1 MSILS
6 RVVNDVLLSR
16 RQWLALT
23 SVAGAAAGCRREKKP
38 GSNYGYRGFAFVAN
52 SEGQAVA
59 AVDLTAFAVT
69 RHIPLDANPV
79 QMVDDPV
86 RPRVYAVTPGN
97 GEIVE
102 ISVEKLSVLRR
113 ARLGAEPSY
122 AKISADGKYLWALC
136 RETKQLVRVP
146 VTGSFRPDLRIPLPG
161 NPMDFDLGPAED
173 RSRNRIA
180 VTVDDAGQPGQ
191 VVLYDT
197 ESGKLALTLPVKGAP
212 GGILFRRDGRQL
224 LVANRTARQLLIA
237 DLETGRPVT
246 ALPLAVRPDRLCIK
260 EDGGQLFITG
270 EGTDAVVTVYPYQ
283 TEVAN
288 TMLAGRNPGAMAVSA
303 TWGYLLV
310 ANPASGDVTIVN
322 IANQRVLAAA
332 PVGKG
337 PDHIAITPDGNYA
350 LVLNR
355 DSGDMAVLHLVIE
368 PRRTRS
374 AAVAARIPVGSRP
387 VGAVVRAV

>member
-1 MSILS
+1 M
-6 RVVNDVLLSR
+6 VTTDWSR
-16 RQWLALT
+16 RQWLA
-23 SVAGAAAGCRREKKP
+23 AAVSAVPALSSSCRRERKP
-38 GSNYGYRGFAFVAN
+38 SNVGYRGFAFVAN
-52 SEGQAVA
+52 SEGKAVA
-59 AVDLTAFAVT
+59 AVDLSAFAVT
-69 RHIPLDANPV
+69 RHIALDANPV
-79 QMVDDPV
+79 QMVDDPM
-86 RPRVYAVTPGN
+86 RPAVFAVTPSN

-102 ISVEKLSVLRR
+102 ISVDKLAVLRR
-113 ARLGAEPSY
+113 VRLGAEPSH

-136 RETKQLVRVP
+136 RQARQMVRVP
-146 VTGSFRPDLRIPLPG
+146 VAQFRPDLRIALPG
-161 NPMDFDLGPAED
+161 EPVDFDLGPAEE
-173 RSRNRIA
+173 RSRNRLA
-180 VTVDDAGQPGQ
+180 VSLDGTPGQ
-191 VVLYDT
+191 VALYDT
-197 ESGKLALTLPVKGAP
+197 ETGKAVAAMAVQGAP
-212 GGILFRRDGRQL
+212 GGVLFRRDGRQL
-224 LVANRTARQLLIA
+224 LIANRTARQLLVADIA
-237 DLETGRPVT
+237 TGRPVA
-246 ALPLAVRPDRLCIK
+246 ALPLAVRPDRLCAK
-260 EDGGQLFITG
+260 EDGGQVFITG

-337 PDHIAITPDGNYA
+337 PDHISITPDGNYA

-355 DSGDMAVLHLVIE
+355 DSGDMAMLHLVIE

>member
-1 MSILS
+1 MATDLT
-6 RVVNDVLLSR
+6 LSR
-16 RQWLALT
+16 RRWLAVTGATAAT
-23 SVAGAAAGCRREKKP
+23 SACRRERKP

-52 SEGQAVA
+52 SEGKAVA

-69 RHIPLDANPV
+69 RHIPLEADPV
-79 QMVDDPV
+79 QMVDDPA
-86 RPRVYAVTPGN
+86 RPFVYAVTPGN

-102 ISVEKLSVLRR
+102 ISVEKLAASRR
-113 ARLGAEPSY
+113 VRLGAEPSH
-122 AKISADGKYLWALC
+122 AKISSDGKYLWTLC
-136 RETKQLVRVP
+136 RDTRQLVRVP
-146 VTGSFRPDLRIPLPG
+146 VAPAGSFKPDLRIPLPG
-161 NPMDFDLGPAED
+161 NPTDFDLGPAED
-173 RSRNRIA
+173 RSRNRVA
-180 VTVDDAGQPGQ
+180 VSLSGTRGQ
-191 VVLYDT
+191 VALYDSET
-197 ESGKLALTLPVKGAP
+197 GKLISSISVNGTP
-212 GGILFRRDGRQL
+212 GGVVFRKDGRQL
-224 LVANRTARQLLIA
+224 LIANLSARQLLIA
-237 DLETGRPVT
+237 DLATARPVA
-246 ALPLAVRPDRLCIK
+246 ALPLAVRPDRLCAK
-260 EDGGQLFITG
+260 EDGGQVFITG
-270 EGTDAVVTVYPYQ
+270 EGTDAVVTVYPFQ

-337 PDHIAITPDGNYA
+337 PDHIAVTPDGNYA

-387 VGAVVRAV
+387 VGAVIRAI